1 MITFQVQNERI
12 EHEGDKE
19 KYATNYTQQ
28 AAVLLDDVM
37 KRPSTW
43 MGIPNKPE
51 NKKEQEL
58 TKMQANVDGV
68 TKSLIQFSQ
77 LDQFDYSHPG
87 SSLSK
92 LNKLHLLLELLS
104 KSRKRL

>member
-1 MITFQVQNERI
+1 
-12 EHEGDKE
+12 
-19 KYATNYTQQ
+19 
-28 AAVLLDDVM
+28 M

-92 LNKLHLLLELLS
+92 KKLHLLLQILS
-104 KSRKRL
+104 KSRKSLTKNSKM

>member
-1 MITFQVQNERI
+1 M
-12 EHEGDKE
+12 
-19 KYATNYTQQ
+19 
-28 AAVLLDDVM
+28 LLDDVM

-92 LNKLHLLLELLS
+92 HKLHLSLELSS
-104 KSRKRL
+104 KSRKCLYLFNKEFENVNIVVIF

>member
-1 MITFQVQNERI
+1 
-12 EHEGDKE
+12 
-19 KYATNYTQQ
+19 
-28 AAVLLDDVM
+28 M

-92 LNKLHLLLELLS
+92 
-104 KSRKRL
+104 